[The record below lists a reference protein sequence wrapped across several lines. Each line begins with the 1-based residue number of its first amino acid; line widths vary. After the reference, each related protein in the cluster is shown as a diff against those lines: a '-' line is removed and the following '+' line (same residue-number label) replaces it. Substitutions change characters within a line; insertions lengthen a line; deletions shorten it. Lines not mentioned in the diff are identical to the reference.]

1 MAVLGDVMGKMM
13 GSIKD
18 GVTTFV
24 LLMGA
29 FGVSLVCQR
38 FNVEEHTTTV
48 FVFAVFLIS
57 LITNG
62 YLYGVLA
69 AVAGTLAV
77 NYAFTFPYF
86 ALNFTIPVNLISA
99 VVLIVISFLTS
110 ALTTKLKQHE
120 AMKAESEK
128 ESMRANLLRAVSHD
142 LRTPLTTIYGS
153 STTLL
158 ENSDAMTEEQ
168 KSKIVI
174 GIKEDSE
181 WLIRMVEN
189 LLSVTRLDSGHVK
202 IIKTPTIL
210 DELIDSV
217 ILKFKKRYPTQKV
230 LLELPDDVV
239 MIPMDAILI
248 EQVLVNILENAV
260 QHARGMTSVTLR
272 VFTLG
277 SSAIFEIADNGC
289 GIDPKR
295 METLFVGHYGSDY
308 GVADSKKKNAGI
320 GLSVCATII
329 KAHGGSIKAEN
340 LKTGG
345 AVFRFALDTEEISD
359 EAE

>member
-1 MAVLGDVMGKMM
+1 MRKASSYIKGAVATVGLLAAA
-13 GSIKD
+13 
-18 GVTTFV
+18 FV
-24 LLMGA
+24 ASLL
-29 FGVSLVCQR
+29 FLR
-38 FNVEEHTTTV
+38 FDVEEHITTV

-69 AVAGTLAV
+69 AVGGTLAV

-110 ALTTKLKQHE
+110 MLTTKIKQHE
-120 AMKAESEK
+120 AMKAENEK
-128 ESMRANLLRAVSHD
+128 ESMRANLLRAISHD

-158 ENSDAMTEEQ
+158 ENSGAMTEEQ
-168 KSKIVI
+168 KTKIVT

-189 LLSVTRLDSGHVK
+189 LLSVTRLDSGQVK
-202 IIKTPTIL
+202 IIKAPTIL

-217 ILKFKKRYPTQKV
+217 ILKFKKRYPNQKV
-230 LLELPDDVV
+230 DLELPDDMVL
-239 MIPMDAILI
+239 IPMDAILI
-248 EQVLVNILENAV
+248 EQVIVNILENAV
-260 QHARGMTSVTLR
+260 QHAVGMTALTLR

-277 SSAIFEIADNGC
+277 PSAIFEIADNGC

-295 METLFVGHYGSDY
+295 MGTLFTGHYASEHK
-308 GVADSKKKNAGI
+308 VADSQKKNAGI

-345 AVFRFALDTEEISD
+345 TVFRFALDTEKISD

>member
-1 MAVLGDVMGKMM
+1 MVGISGKTIRNILIMLI
-13 GSIKD
+13 SL
-18 GVTTFV
+18 VF
-24 LLMGA
+24 A
-29 FGVSLVCQR
+29 FGISLLFQYIFDVQ
-38 FNVEEHTTTV
+38 EHITTI

-57 LITNG
+57 IFTEG

-69 AVAGTLAV
+69 AFIGTVAV

-86 ALNFTIPVNLISA
+86 AINFTVPVNLISGIVMIAIA
-99 VVLIVISFLTS
+99 VFTS
-110 ALTTKLKQHE
+110 TLTTQLKQHQ

-128 ESMRANLLRAVSHD
+128 ERMRANLLRAVSHD

-158 ENSDAMTEEQ
+158 ENSKAMTEEQ
-168 KSKIVI
+168 KTKIVT

-181 WLIRMVEN
+181 WLVRMVEN
-189 LLSVTRLDSGHVK
+189 LLSITRIDSGQVK
-202 IIKTPTIL
+202 IIKTPTVL
-210 DELIDSV
+210 EELIDAV
-217 ILKFKKRYPTQKV
+217 IWKFKKRYPSQTV
-230 LLELPDDVV
+230 EIEIPDDVII
-239 MIPMDAILI
+239 IPMDAILM
-248 EQVLVNILENAV
+248 EQVMVNILENAV
-260 QHARGMTSVTLR
+260 QHAKGMTLLKLR

-277 SSAIFEIADNGC
+277 NQAIFEIKDNGC
-289 GIDPKR
+289 GISPKR
-295 METLFVGHYGSDY
+295 MENLFTGYDTREQEPVDGQ
-308 GVADSKKKNAGI
+308 KRNAGI

-345 AVFRFALDTEEISD
+345 AVFRFSLDTEEIND

>member
-1 MAVLGDVMGKMM
+1 MKKL
-13 GSIKD
+13 SIYLKD
-18 GVTTFV
+18 SVVTTI
-24 LLMGA
+24 LLLAA
-29 FGVSLVCQR
+29 FGSSLLFQR
-38 FNVEEHTTTV
+38 FDVEEHTTTV

-62 YLYGVLA
+62 YIYGILA

-120 AMKAESEK
+120 DVKAESEK

-158 ENSDAMTEEQ
+158 ENNGAMTEEQ
-168 KSKIVI
+168 KTKIVT

-189 LLSVTRLDSGHVK
+189 LLSVTRLDSGQVK

-217 ILKFKKRYPTQKV
+217 ILKFKKRYTDQKV
-230 LLELPDDVV
+230 ALELPDDVI
-239 MIPMDAILI
+239 MIPMDGILI
-248 EQVLVNILENAV
+248 EQVIVNILENAV
-260 QHARGMTSVTLR
+260 QHARGMTSLTLR

-295 METLFVGHYGSDY
+295 MESLFTGHYTAEHE
-308 GVADSKKKNAGI
+308 VADSKKKNAGI